1 MNTLFFGK
9 NCIELD
15 VVDSTNNY
23 AANLISTTNVHE
35 GTVIMAHYQTNGR
48 GQMGNVWHTEP
59 SKNLT
64 FSIVLHPNFL
74 TPSTGFL
81 LSKIVAL
88 SVKKVIDECCDPFES
103 QIKWPNDIIIDSKK
117 IAGILIE
124 NQWVKHS
131 CTSIVGIGIN
141 LNQTYFEPTLKAT
154 SCALLRHKEFSVR
167 DIMEKVVIQLE
178 KEYLRLK
185 NGHFEDIDK
194 RYVENLMYYKK
205 SMPFK
210 VDNTIIQGTIE
221 NIDNEGRLCLQ
232 LINGNQRKFSFKEIE
247 FIY

>member
-74 TPSTGFL
+74 TPATSFL

-88 SVKKVIDECCDPFES
+88 AVKKVIDSCCSPKEAD
-103 QIKWPNDIIIDSKK
+103 IKWPNDLVVASKK

-124 NQWVKHS
+124 NQWLKNT

-141 LNQTYFEPTLKAT
+141 VNQTYFEPELKAT
-154 SCALLRHKEFSVR
+154 SCALLSHTEFSVKQ
-167 DIMEKVVIQLE
+167 IMEKVVEQIE
-178 KEYLRLK
+178 YEYLKLRSGNVK
-185 NGHFEDIDK
+185 DIDE
-194 RYVENLMYYKK
+194 RYVENLLYYKQSK
-205 SMPFK
+205 PYK
-210 VDNTIIQGTIE
+210 IGQTIVQGTIE
-221 NIDNEGRLCLQ
+221 NVDNDGKLCLQ
-232 LINGNQRKFSFKEIE
+232 LTNGSIQKFAFKEIG
-247 FIY
+247 FIL